1 MDSRKRSQT
10 GGFTLVE
17 LLLVLAIL
25 ATLAAIVLPKFSGR
39 SEQAKFTAAR
49 SQISNFAL
57 VLDAFEVDN
66 GYYPSS
72 SQGLQ
77 ALMENPRDS
86 DEWRGPY
93 LQQGIPLDPWGSEY
107 IYEYPGQ
114 SNADGYDIIS
124 VGPDGREGGDDDV
137 TNWDA
142 VSR

>member
-1 MDSRKRSQT
+1 MNIEWKRNR
-10 GGFTLVE
+10 GFTLIE

-39 SEQAKFTAAR
+39 SEQAKFTAAQ
-49 SQISNFAL
+49 SQIANFAL

-66 GYYPSS
+66 GYYPSNAD
-72 SQGLQ
+72 GLQ
-77 ALMENPRDS
+77 ALVENPDDS

-93 LQQGIPLDPWGSEY
+93 LQQDIPLDPWGGEY

-114 SNADGYDIIS
+114 SNEDGYDLMS
-124 VGPDGREGGDDDV
+124 MGPDGREGGDDDV

-142 VSR
+142 GRR